1 MGDDNRDE
9 LLAAARDILAKR
21 GYLGLTM
28 RTASAA
34 AGITPDMARRYYRN
48 RDALF
53 AAALKLPVDP
63 TSAIPTLLAP
73 GIEGMGER
81 LVRFTFD
88 VLRDPQA
95 REELLS
101 LARTGVTAGHAAAGL
116 QDFIEHGVIDR
127 LAGLIGVPDARM
139 RAALVSSYLLGVAM
153 SRYALRVE
161 PLASASE
168 EDVIRMVAPVIQD
181 LLDPRKPLPGSD
193 RSRARHDRPAAPAGE
208 AATWPSSVPTGP
220 EHAGPSWAESPGAE
234 PAPAGTEPAAPRR
247 RTFDPDPAATA
258 ARLAAQAAAAAAAA
272 GRIPEWA
279 EPEPD
284 GPDPSPPPA

>member
-1 MGDDNRDE
+1 MSDDNRDE

-21 GYLGLTM
+21 GYVGLTM

-153 SRYALRVE
+153 SRYALRIE

-168 EDVIRMVAPVIQD
+168 EEVIRMVAPVIQD

-193 RSRARHDRPAAPAGE
+193 RSRARHDRDAAPVGE
-208 AATWPSSVPTGP
+208 AATWSSSGPTGP
-220 EHAGPSWAESPGAE
+220 QRSASSRAEAAGAE
-234 PAPAGTEPAAPRR
+234 RAPAGAEPAAPRR
-247 RTFDPDPAATA
+247 TRTFDPDPAATA
-258 ARLAAQAAAAAAAA
+258 ARLAAQAAAAAAA
-272 GRIPEWA
+272 GSTSEWA
-279 EPEPD
+279 EPE
-284 GPDPSPPPA
+284 GPDSGPPPA